1 MKKALVVIDVQND
14 YFPEGAFP
22 LWNAEQAL
30 AANLKAIESAKQQ
43 DIPVILVQHVADAS
57 APFFRPGTQGV
68 EIHSQILEAAPDAPV
83 VVKHQ
88 ADSFLETE
96 LKAILD
102 RLEVQELILSGM
114 MTHNCVTH
122 TALSPQVDSYNAKV
136 LSPGTTTVS
145 EVIHLLALHALS
157 ARIEFVEQV

>member
-1 MKKALVVIDVQND
+1 MKKALIVIDVQND

-30 AANLKAIESAKQQ
+30 AANLQAIEDAKQQ

-57 APFFRPGTQGV
+57 APFFREGSHGV
-68 EIHSQILEAAPDAPV
+68 EIHRQILDAAPDAPIV
-83 VVKHQ
+83 LKHQ

-96 LKAILD
+96 LKEVLD
-102 RLEVQELILSGM
+102 RLEIQELLLTGM

-122 TALSPQVDSYNAKV
+122 TALSKQAEPYDVKILAQ
-136 LSPGTTTVS
+136 GTTTVS

-157 ARIEFVEQV
+157 ARLEFIEQV